1 MASRRNTPDRR
12 DRSDR
17 SDRRARPDRPRLTA
31 RSVIASTLLGVDPPE
46 LPTRSL
52 VASAELLGVTAG
64 TARVGMSR
72 MVAAGEL
79 EATGD
84 GYRLAGHLLARQAR
98 QAQSR
103 TGTPDG
109 WDGAWRTALVP
120 GEARAA
126 TDRADLRRAM
136 SALRYGELRDGVW
149 LRPDNLPAGALA
161 SAQAV
166 AAAQTIALVGP
177 LDPGT
182 DPVVLARSL
191 WDLDG
196 WAETA
201 AALVDELAPLQERLD
216 HDDATALAEGFVVSA
231 AVLRHLQADPLLP
244 AALLPDHWPGT
255 RLRSREDRFDHT
267 FKAVLRTW
275 LLARA

>member
-1 MASRRNTPDRR
+1 MASRSNTPAGRT
-12 DRSDR
+12 
-17 SDRRARPDRPRLTA
+17 RLTA
-31 RSVIASTLLGVDPPE
+31 RSVIASTLLGVDPPA

-64 TARVGMSR
+64 TARVAMSR

-109 WDGAWRTALVP
+109 WSGHWRTVLVP
-120 GEARAA
+120 GEARRAA
-126 TDRADLRRAM
+126 DRADLRRAM
-136 SALRYGELRDGVW
+136 AALRYGELRDGAW
-149 LRPDNLPAGALA
+149 LRPDNLPTGALPA
-161 SAQAV
+161 AEAV
-166 AAAQTIALVGP
+166 AADQAIALVGP
-177 LDPGT
+177 LDPGV

-196 WAETA
+196 WAESA
-201 AALVDELAPLQERLD
+201 AALEGELAPLQERLD
-216 HDDATALAEGFVVSA
+216 ADEATALAEGFVVSA

-244 AALLPDHWPGT
+244 SDLLPGSWPGA
-255 RLRSREDRFDHT
+255 RLRAAEDRFDRT
-267 FKAVLRTW
+267 FKSVLRAW
-275 LLARA
+275 LTTDR

>member
-1 MASRRNTPDRR
+1 MASRRNT
-12 DRSDR
+12 SDR
-17 SDRRARPDRPRLTA
+17 TITPERPRLTA
-31 RSVIASTLLGVDPPE
+31 RSVIASTLLGVQPPE

-52 VASAELLGVTAG
+52 VASAELLGVTPG
-64 TARVGMSR
+64 TARVAMSR

-79 EATGD
+79 DATGD

-103 TGTPDG
+103 TGTPEG
-109 WDGAWRTALVP
+109 WNGDWRTALVP

-126 TDRADLRRAM
+126 ADRADLRRAM
-136 SALRYGELRDGVW
+136 NALRYGELRDGVW
-149 LRPDNLPAGALA
+149 LRPANLPVGALT

-177 LDPGT
+177 LEPGA

-196 WAETA
+196 WADTA
-201 AALVDELAPLQERLD
+201 SALVDELAPLQDRLD
-216 HDDATALAEGFVVSA
+216 VDDTSALAEGFVLSA

-244 AALLPDHWPGT
+244 PALLPDGWPGR
-255 RLRSREDRFDHT
+255 RLRAAEDRFDHT

-275 LLARA
+275 LLAR